1 LVTLTLAVPEE
12 IAQAAKQVAQRT
24 GSSPETVLIQ
34 ALRAHFPPVSTE
46 LQAELDAWNAAS
58 DEDLAR
64 FERGLE

>member
-1 LVTLTLAVPEE
+1 MTLTLAVPEE

-24 GSSPETVLIQ
+24 GSSPEIVLIQ